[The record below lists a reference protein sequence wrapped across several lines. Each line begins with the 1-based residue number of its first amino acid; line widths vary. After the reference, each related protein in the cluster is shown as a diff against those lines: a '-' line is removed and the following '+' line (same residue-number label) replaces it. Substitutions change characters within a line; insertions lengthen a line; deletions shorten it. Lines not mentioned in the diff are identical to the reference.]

1 MRGLWLGDIGDME
14 RANRKE
20 GRIIACR
27 AQEFL
32 VKLYTYKEKS
42 APFLHGGVSIMFA
55 VKEKHTI
62 KDYKL
67 LPEGA
72 PYQLIEGELVMTPSP
87 TTFHQIILGNL
98 NEKIRAFVKEK
109 DAGLVL
115 FAPIDVY
122 LDDENVFQPDI
133 VFISKQR
140 QDVVKDDGIHGAP
153 DMIIEIL
160 SPSTAYYDIK
170 KKYKIYEKFGVK
182 EYWIVDPEMKSV
194 ELFSLTEQGKF
205 LLSAGLSEQGTVK
218 SGILSGFEIT
228 LEDIFRA

>member
-1 MRGLWLGDIGDME
+1 
-14 RANRKE
+14 
-20 GRIIACR
+20 
-27 AQEFL
+27 
-32 VKLYTYKEKS
+32 
-42 APFLHGGVSIMFA
+42 MFA

-87 TTFHQIILGNL
+87 TTSHQIISGNL
-98 NEKIRAFVKEK
+98 NEKIRVFVKEK
-109 DAGLVL
+109 SAGLL
-115 FAPIDVY
+115 LYAPIDIY

-133 VFISKQR
+133 IFISKQR
-140 QDVVKDDGIHGAP
+140 QELVKDDGIHGAP
-153 DMIIEIL
+153 DLAVEIL

-170 KKYKIYEKFGVK
+170 KKYKIYEKSGVK
-182 EYWIVDPEMKSV
+182 EYWIVDPEMKTV

-205 LLSAGLSEQGTVK
+205 VLSVSSSDKGVVK
-218 SGILSGFEIT
+218 SAVLSGFEIN

>member
-1 MRGLWLGDIGDME
+1 
-14 RANRKE
+14 
-20 GRIIACR
+20 
-27 AQEFL
+27 
-32 VKLYTYKEKS
+32 
-42 APFLHGGVSIMFA
+42 MFA

-109 DAGLVL
+109 GAGLVL
-115 FAPIDVY
+115 FAPIDIY

-140 QDVVKDDGIHGAP
+140 RDIIKDDGIHGAP
-153 DMIIEIL
+153 DMVIEIL

-170 KKYKIYEKFGVK
+170 KKYKIYEKFRVK
-182 EYWIVDPEMKSV
+182 EYWIVDPEMKGV
-194 ELFSLTEQGKF
+194 ELFSLTEQSKF

-218 SGILSGFEIT
+218 SGILNGFEIT
-228 LEDIFRA
+228 LEEIFLT